1 MHQNKQ
7 NAMVS
12 KIVGFTF
19 FANYFVGFLAIAL
32 SIETAYQLSIPL
44 LSTDYYILLF
54 CGTVMYYT
62 FAYTGPNQNYS
73 TNPRTLW
80 YQQNHKFVKISQAI
94 LFIACII
101 IGLKILIE
109 NFQRIFHLPL
119 LYWFLVGGTGLAAAL
134 YYGLL
139 PKALIKINLRNT
151 GWLKAFVIGFVWAG
165 CVNIL
170 PVAMSRVE
178 NNIQVL
184 QPDLMLWLFIKNWMF
199 CTVNAIMFDIKDYED
214 DSNREL
220 KTFVV
225 QFGLYRTI
233 TFILVPLLLIGL
245 FSLLAF
251 STYRHFNIGTILIN
265 TIPFVSLLWVAS
277 SLHTPKKIL
286 FYLIVIDG
294 LLLVKAVCGIL
305 GIVLFHHNL

>member
-1 MHQNKQ
+1 M
-7 NAMVS
+7 AF
-12 KIVGFTF
+12 KIVSFTF

-44 LSTDYYILLF
+44 LSNAYYILLF
-54 CGTVMYYT
+54 CGTVIYYT
-62 FAYTGPNQNYS
+62 FAYTGPNQNDS

-80 YQQNHKFVKISQAI
+80 YQKNRQFVKISQVI
-94 LFIACII
+94 LSIVCIL
-101 IGLKILIE
+101 IGVKILIQ
-109 NFQRIFHLPL
+109 NFQQILNLPI
-119 LYWFLVGGTGLAAAL
+119 LYWFLVGGIGLAATL

-170 PVAMSRVE
+170 PVAMSRIE
-178 NNIQVL
+178 NNMQVL
-184 QPDLMLWLFIKNWMF
+184 PPDLMVWLFIKNWMF

-225 QFGLYRTI
+225 RFGLYPTI
-233 TFILVPLLLIGL
+233 TFILIPLLLIGL

-251 STYRHFNIGTILIN
+251 STYRHFNVGTILFN
-265 TIPFVSLLWVAS
+265 TIPFIFLLGVAQ

-294 LLLVKAVCGIL
+294 LLLIKAACGIL
-305 GIVLFHHNL
+305 GIVLFHPSL